1 MKAHNIPYK
10 KRVIAAFSAKMIKNL
25 KRLSEL
31 HIFEGNEEVNLT
43 YPFFTSYS
51 ILHLLLF
58 NELEFI

>member
-10 KRVIAAFSAKMIKNL
+10 ERVIAAFSAKMIKKVN
-25 KRLSEL
+25 RLIEL
-31 HIFEGNEEVNLT
+31 LVFEGNEEVNLT
-43 YPFFTSYS
+43 YIFFTSYS